1 MLLPNRIILEP
12 ISPLPDDVE
21 ESTFSINSGNSYLL
35 LNNDQTYDLYVDGEY
50 LTTVSQVF
58 DDTLPIIKPED
69 MN

>member
-1 MLLPNRIILEP
+1 MLLPNRIIFEP
-12 ISPLPDDVE
+12 SSPAPSDIQQT
-21 ESTFSINSGNSYLL
+21 TFSINSGNSYLL
-35 LNNDQTYDLYVDGEY
+35 LTIDQTYYLYVDGEY